1 MVKVKLISLHAQAHT
16 HILHSVWLQH
26 SNRATAFWPGPLE
39 SWWVAKKYCSGMHGA
54 ESHSDPRQWTYGGH
68 IEASGISLPFWS
80 SGSMTR
86 RASEISIGLRG
97 FSPMASNLDSPQ
109 LHSKR
114 SLGCAPDL
122 FYLMPFQSW
131 LDCKIFRTYSF
142 ASVKIIDSI
151 LKPFISLCYHNG

>member
-1 MVKVKLISLHAQAHT
+1 MHRHIHT
-16 HILHSVWLQH
+16 YSILCGYNTVIGLQP
-26 SNRATAFWPGPLE
+26 SGLE

-151 LKPFISLCYHNG
+151 LKPFISVCYHNG